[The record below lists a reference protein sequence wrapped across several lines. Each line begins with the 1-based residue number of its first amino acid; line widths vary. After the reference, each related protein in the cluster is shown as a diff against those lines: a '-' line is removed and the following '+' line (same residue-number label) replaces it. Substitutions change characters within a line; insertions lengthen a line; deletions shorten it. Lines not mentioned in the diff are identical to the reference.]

1 MSDIL
6 EDLEGKYLQALRAE
20 HAHAQTSATR
30 SALAH
35 IVGNIVDLSSKI
47 TEGTMEIHN
56 IPTENNPMPIV
67 ISDEED
73 TPGNIS

>member
-6 EDLEGKYLQALRAE
+6 EDLEGKYLQAVRAE
-20 HAHAQTSATR
+20 RAHAQTSTAR

-35 IVGNIVDLSSKI
+35 IVGNIVDQSSKL

-56 IPTENNPMPIV
+56 IPTGNEQMPIV
-67 ISDEED
+67 ISDDED
-73 TPGNIS
+73 TPGNIA